1 MATPAPADGD
11 LRMRQRLVRGE
22 EAALRELYDRFAPLV
37 HSLATRITDDTGAA
51 EQVTLEVFARVWQ
64 DPAAHDPRDGTL
76 RSWIA
81 GLARQ
86 EAVRR
91 LRESGSAGPGNAGPG
106 SAGDPGGVE
115 AGVREASA
123 AARADYIL
131 TSMPAPLRRA
141 LDLACRR
148 KYDYR
153 QVAAELGVTEEEAR
167 RRLRLGLQLLSTAGA
182 PPERPS

>member
-1 MATPAPADGD
+1 MATPAPTDGD

-37 HSLATRITDDTGAA
+37 HSLATRITDDTGSA
-51 EQVTLEVFARVWQ
+51 EQITMEVFARVWQ

-81 GLARQ
+81 GLAQR

-91 LRESGSAGPGNAGPG
+91 LRESGSAGPG

-115 AGVREASA
+115 AGIREAST

-148 KYDYR
+148 KCDYR